1 MKQEDIKHSTGKIN
15 KKELEADL
23 SIAAAKQYSARVHT
37 IVFYYNNTSTNISL
51 RIN

>member
-23 SIAAAKQYSARVHT
+23 SIAAAKQYSARVRMLSYSIIT
-37 IVFYYNNTSTNISL
+37 KRVLIL
-51 RIN
+51 ALG